1 MHYPEM
7 SGLLLIIML
16 LANLCILYD
25 HLVLD
30 VEYPRFLLLLAL
42 TTLCAIPLWLIGWCV
57 MYLVK
62 YLMVRVTSETVVEKT
77 HYVAVAPPY
86 FDPVLGVAI
95 RCAPAKGGDTIEL
108 QLEPAWANLFPSFPN
123 LNQGKATEETGIVGS
138 LYCPVKA
145 GGEPSSVVMLK
156 SNGVSIGMGCRLK
169 TAEGE
174 FLSTAMHV
182 WQNPSK
188 VTHMAKN
195 GKEVEV
201 KDWEPTLGCESPE
214 LDFALIPVP
223 SQVWAKLGVKA
234 ATLAPPSTNQVVT
247 AYGGPSSTGLYSGV
261 GTLKTNEFS
270 WKLTHTAP
278 TAKAWSGTPLY
289 SSRGVVG
296 MHTGYEQVCVE
307 NRAVN
312 LYYIVNCLC
321 RKQETELPD
330 LHVQEISLEDVETRS
345 YEFLEVDIIGRGK
358 AKIGKREFAWIPRS
372 GKYWADEEEDSLP
385 PVPKLEDG
393 KVRWF
398 DSNETF
404 HPNEHL
410 NLPTGGRVKTLAA
423 LFELAGYQLEAGG
436 ETTSRGMPFGFVGKS
451 LCKFREVGR
460 KDVSDSVRIA
470 STTFPE
476 LADLTWP
483 ERGSGAELGSLLLQ
497 AGKFSPTRVPKDLEG
512 ACQRLLERYPAS
524 NPCAA
529 LRGESWSFDAVF
541 QEVCKKAQSQEINEK
556 ASPGVP
562 LSRLATNNG
571 DLLRRHLEFVA
582 LCVTERLFLLASTPN
597 LHALTPLQMVER
609 GLCDPVRLF
618 VKQEPHPSRKTKEGR
633 FRLIS
638 SVSIVDQL
646 VERMLFGPQNQLE
659 ISEWKH
665 IPSKPGMGLSLT
677 EQSNAL
683 FGDLRVK
690 HSRCPAAE
698 ADISGFDWS
707 VQDWELWADVE
718 MRIVLGG
725 FNQTLARAARN
736 RFSCFMNSVLQLS
749 DGTLLQQLLP
759 GIMKSGSYCTSS
771 TNSRIRC
778 LMAELI
784 GSPWCIAMGDD
795 SVEGYV
801 EEAQQRYAALG
812 HVCKDY
818 KPCLTKTDGSLY
830 EVEFCSH
837 VLRDSRCWLKS
848 WPKTL
853 FKYLCSDSPSFEDLV
868 RELEGSPKWGQI
880 KDYIVRNTPSP
891 DKTNKTSPTYGEEA
905 YSKSAGQGYREYADS
920 GCPDE
925 GETESAPSAACCAAF
940 TAYPGWNIHGPYCS
954 GDHGPDSWT

>member
-62 YLMVRVTSETVVEKT
+62 YLMVRVTSETIVEKT

-201 KDWEPTLGCESPE
+201 KDWEPALGCESPE

-234 ATLAPPSTNQVVT
+234 ATLAMPSTNQVVT

-312 LYYIVNCLC
+312 LYYIVNHLC

-358 AKIGKREFAWIPRS
+358 AKIGKREFAWIPSS

-393 KVRWF
+393 KIRWF

-404 HPNEHL
+404 YSDEHL
-410 NLPTGGRVKTLAA
+410 NCQRAAGSRPLP
-423 LFELAGYQLEAGG
+423 
-436 ETTSRGMPFGFVGKS
+436 PS
-451 LCKFREVGR
+451 LN
-460 KDVSDSVRIA
+460 
-470 STTFPE
+470 
-476 LADLTWP
+476 
-483 ERGSGAELGSLLLQ
+483 LQ
-497 AGKFSPTRVPKDLEG
+497 ATS
-512 ACQRLLERYPAS
+512 
-524 NPCAA
+524 
-529 LRGESWSFDAVF
+529 LRPVEKLPL
-541 QEVCKKAQSQEINEK
+541 EVCPSASLESRFANLEKLVEKMCQIQCGLPQPLSPSLQTSPGLKEDQGLNLAPCYSKQESLVLPEFPKISKEPVNASLSATPPPIPVLPCVVKAGPSTQFSKKSARRRNRKKSTK
-556 ASPGVP
+556 RPALASPSPVSQP
-562 LSRLATNNG
+562 IT
-571 DLLRRHLEFVA
+571 
-582 LCVTERLFLLASTPN
+582 VTS
-597 LHALTPLQMVER
+597 
-609 GLCDPVRLF
+609 
-618 VKQEPHPSRKTKEGR
+618 
-633 FRLIS
+633 
-638 SVSIVDQL
+638 
-646 VERMLFGPQNQLE
+646 
-659 ISEWKH
+659 
-665 IPSKPGMGLSLT
+665 
-677 EQSNAL
+677 
-683 FGDLRVK
+683 
-690 HSRCPAAE
+690 
-698 ADISGFDWS
+698 
-707 VQDWELWADVE
+707 
-718 MRIVLGG
+718 
-725 FNQTLARAARN
+725 
-736 RFSCFMNSVLQLS
+736 
-749 DGTLLQQLLP
+749 
-759 GIMKSGSYCTSS
+759 
-771 TNSRIRC
+771 
-778 LMAELI
+778 
-784 GSPWCIAMGDD
+784 
-795 SVEGYV
+795 
-801 EEAQQRYAALG
+801 
-812 HVCKDY
+812 
-818 KPCLTKTDGSLY
+818 
-830 EVEFCSH
+830 
-837 VLRDSRCWLKS
+837 
-848 WPKTL
+848 
-853 FKYLCSDSPSFEDLV
+853 
-868 RELEGSPKWGQI
+868 
-880 KDYIVRNTPSP
+880 
-891 DKTNKTSPTYGEEA
+891 
-905 YSKSAGQGYREYADS
+905 
-920 GCPDE
+920 
-925 GETESAPSAACCAAF
+925 
-940 TAYPGWNIHGPYCS
+940 
-954 GDHGPDSWT
+954 